1 MSQLRNFCGRV
12 FGSKQRKF
20 VFAAVLSSGMLFA
33 NVQSVDADGGSWGG
47 SLGSGGSRGG
57 SLGSGGSRG
66 GSLGSGGGLSRG
78 GFLGG
83 SGPIRNLL
91 GRIGSR
97 NSGGSGGSSGGFV
110 GGGSSGGSLGSLG
123 STGSAYSHVSGGGSS
138 GGSTGG
144 STGYGFGSSGASY
157 GSLGSGYLGSL
168 DSYDGGY
175 SSDGAIY
182 SGPQETSFSSPVYD
196 SGVYDGGVQHS
207 LDATSPS
214 GVYIEPSNGI
224 PAPSKPSDGADSTN
238 QPTPPGLPGP
248 EADDST
254 QITRPVGHRA
264 VLKLVVPRD
273 AVVFIN
279 DKRTTTE
286 GETRS
291 YVSRNLKADS
301 EYHYNVKAVVTRDGK
316 EVVRTQLVAIAT
328 GESKTVAMD
337 FDSAPTT
344 SLALNVPAD
353 ATVKLCGKETSTS
366 GVTRHYVTS
375 KLDEGMTWKNYTVEV
390 SVVRDGKVVTQER
403 TMNLLAGETYS
414 LDFDFDAAAG
424 QIVSR

>member
-12 FGSKQRKF
+12 FGLKQRKF

-33 NVQSVDADGGSWGG
+33 NVQSADADGGSWGG
-47 SLGSGGSRGG
+47 SFGSGGSRGG
-57 SLGSGGSRG
+57 SHGGLSRG
-66 GSLGSGGGLSRG
+66 GSLGSSGGSLGSSGGLSRG

-97 NSGGSGGSSGGFV
+97 HSGGS
-110 GGGSSGGSLGSLG
+110 GGSSGGSLGSLG
-123 STGSAYSHVSGGGSS
+123 STGSAYSHASGGSS
-138 GGSTGG
+138 GG

-157 GSLGSGYLGSL
+157 GSVGSGYLGSL
-168 DSYDGGY
+168 DGYAADGV
-175 SSDGAIY
+175 IY
-182 SGPQETSFSSPVYD
+182 STPQETSFSSPVYD
-196 SGVYDGGVQHS
+196 SGFQDGGVQG
-207 LDATSPS
+207 ASPS
-214 GVYIEPSNGI
+214 GIYVEPSTGI
-224 PAPSKPSDGADSTN
+224 PAAGADAN
-238 QPTPPGLPGP
+238 NPPTPPGLPGP
-248 EADDST
+248 DGDDST
-254 QITRPVGHRA
+254 SITRPASHQA

-279 DKRTTTE
+279 DKRTTTP

-301 EYHYNVKAVVTRDGK
+301 EYHYNVKAVITRDGK
-316 EVVRTQLVAIAT
+316 EVVRSQVVTIAT
-328 GESKTVAMD
+328 GESKMVAMD

-366 GVTRHYVTS
+366 GATRHYVTS

-390 SVVRDGKVVTQER
+390 SVVRDGKVLTQER
-403 TMNLLAGETYS
+403 TMNLLSGEIYS